1 MKKHLLMKW
10 RAPVILALLLA
21 LSGTV
26 SAKNIVETAKASG
39 QFTILLKAVTAAGM
53 DKMLAEP
60 GPYTVFAP
68 TDAAFNALPPGML
81 DKLMKPENKDMLKK
95 VLGYHILF
103 GRLATKQLQTEKSAA
118 TTTIGQ
124 PVVLAKKGGAFMVN
138 DAKITQ
144 PDMPADNG
152 VIHVIDKVLMPAT
165 PVQPQT

>member
-1 MKKHLLMKW
+1 MKLW
-10 RAPVILALLLA
+10 SSLALAA
-21 LSGTV
+21 LIFASSNA

-39 QFTILLKAVTAAGM
+39 QFTILLKAATAAGM

-95 VLGYHILF
+95 VLGYHTLF
-103 GRLATKQLQTEKSAA
+103 GRLDTKDLKEDKSSA

-124 PVVLAKKGGAFMVN
+124 PVVLQKKGGAIMVN
-138 DAKITQ
+138 EATITQ
-144 PDMPADNG
+144 TDMAADNG

-165 PVQPQT
+165 PVQPKT